1 MALCLLVL
9 LWMETSS
16 QTLPSNAEATAAA
29 LLGTRSR
36 SSPDHRGIVYHPV
49 SNYKTAQF
57 NFHAAGIAA
66 KTSAVIT
73 VTST

>member
-1 MALCLLVL
+1 
-9 LWMETSS
+9 MEMSS
-16 QTLPSNAEATAAA
+16 QTLPSTAEATAEA

-49 SNYKTAQF
+49 SNYKTAEF

-66 KTSAVIT
+66 
-73 VTST
+73 